1 MCLLFSAAK
10 VKHFSEITNKKKD
23 FLRYLLKLVRNNGKN
38 EEKCIIG
45 HKRCH
50 EDIVDG
56 ASQLMDV
63 PFMDSPSPLDGS
75 SKRLGRPVQRA
86 WTKGGWH
93 I

>member
-45 HKRCH
+45 RKPCH

-63 PFMDSPSPLDGS
+63 PFMDSPSPLDERGMAPIYNNMCNFIP
-75 SKRLGRPVQRA
+75 LFC
-86 WTKGGWH
+86 
-93 I
+93 